1 MLPYPVWESE
11 KKKYKALV
19 SEICVKGNR
28 YRMQGLNAVMFFFS
42 CLCVRELSFCVEW
55 WCCPEAITAKFKE
68 AS

>member
-28 YRMQGLNAVMFFFS
+28 YRMQGLNAVMFFFTRV
-42 CLCVRELSFCVEW
+42 CVWESFPSVLNGGV
-55 WCCPEAITAKFKE
+55 ARKQ
-68 AS
+68 